1 MSIKQ
6 NAIAPVKAPRKSP
19 SAKKQTKFSKLLRE
33 IYKNRFLYLLLLP
46 ALLTYLLFHYFP
58 MGGLQLA
65 FKSYNAQ
72 LGIWGSEW
80 VGFQHFERLFRTP
93 EFLTA
98 LRNTFIISFGRLIFE
113 FPCPIILAI
122 LLNEMR
128 MPKLKKVYQ
137 TVYTFPHFLSWV
149 IVGGIIIRFFGST
162 GPINHALSF
171 LGMEKVQFLSNSSTF
186 RPFLYLTSIWKTA
199 GWNAIIY
206 LAAIA
211 GISPELYEA
220 ATVDGASRFR
230 RIWHITIPGLA
241 PIILIQFILQIGN
254 IMNGGFDQI
263 FNMYNSVVR
272 PVSDILDTYVF
283 RLTYEGLSDYG
294 FSTAVGLFK
303 SVINLFMLLVA
314 NKITKLLTGSSLY
327 SV

>member
-1 MSIKQ
+1 MKRNFGESAAVIPT
-6 NAIAPVKAPRKSP
+6 NA
-19 SAKKQTKFSKLLRE
+19 AKKQSSGGQRLLRE
-33 IYKNRFLYLLLLP
+33 IYQSRYLYLLLLP
-46 ALLTYLLFHYFP
+46 AMLTYLLFHYFP
-58 MGGLQLA
+58 MVGLQLA

-80 VGFQHFERLFRTP
+80 IGFKHFERLFRTP

-98 LRNTFIISFGRLIFE
+98 LQNTFIISFSRLLFE

-122 LLNEMR
+122 LINELR
-128 MPKLKKVYQ
+128 MPKLRKIYQ
-137 TVYTFPHFLSWV
+137 TIYTFPHFLSWV

-162 GPINHALSF
+162 GPINYLLSS
-171 LGMEKVQFLSNSSTF
+171 LGFGNLQVLSNGAAF
-186 RPFLYLTSIWKTA
+186 RPFLYITSIWKTA
-199 GWNAIIY
+199 GWSAIIY
-206 LAAIA
+206 LAAIT

-220 ATVDGASRFR
+220 ATVDGASRLR
-230 RIWHITIPGLA
+230 RIWHITLPGLA
-241 PIILIQFILQIGN
+241 PIIMVQFLLQMGN

-272 PVSDILDTYVF
+272 PAADILDTYVF

-303 SVINLFMLLVA
+303 SVINLAMLLLA
-314 NKITKLLTGSSLY
+314 NQVTKTITGSSLY
-327 SV
+327 RA